1 VNFNKIGF
9 YMKKKTYRANPML
22 TKTGKRRLGPLNMKQ
37 LTEFLASSSKPKDK
51 ARIRNRIAIME
62 KRQVTV

>member
-1 VNFNKIGF
+1 
-9 YMKKKTYRANPML
+9 MKKKTANSML

-51 ARIRNRIAIME
+51 ARIRNRIAIVE